1 MFIMTHQKTLKQPQ
15 RTSKMAGWMRK
26 MSERGLTTTQPA
38 IRISKSCKTARAV
51 VNQSSTITVS
61 VPAPAADAAAVLYL
75 PAPLLAVPP
84 LHSDAPCGSTLS
96 NPSLQHPTPIR
107 PTLWLHSPQ
116 PQGEMTILDCF
127 SRPTY
132 SWYSSRSPCEAFTSC
147 EGVGLVQLQSGKK
160 EAGPR
165 TRGTPG
171 ARPEKCKL
179 KIARIGHRT
188 VA

>member
-147 EGVGLVQLQSGKK
+147 EGVGLV
-160 EAGPR
+160 
-165 TRGTPG
+165 
-171 ARPEKCKL
+171 
-179 KIARIGHRT
+179 
-188 VA
+188 